1 MRNVD
6 SNIQTSSLSEDQPSH
21 ARPLSYVRRVDALKS
36 HGGGPETP
44 YDETIPSSNFGS
56 RDDSHGQT
64 SVQNAQARDYPT
76 RSDSLAPANNHAIE
90 RLNEDSGQINPSRT
104 TDDASNHCDQRQSA
118 TAPAPISQASPD
130 TDATGSGSRT
140 PTQLD
145 FEDRVHT
152 SPQSDKRTSPQQHF
166 ASQAESL
173 RDAIGPSAR
182 HEPSLP
188 KLLSITTSRFSTQQ
202 ADSEDVTIGSEVER
216 SIAQQSG
223 AERYSEDSNRTFHT
237 AENGNDDRPESRQTQ
252 DDVETPKAAEPPS
265 LTFQNVP
272 SQHLAASPP
281 SQADNPSE
289 LRDLDTASGKL
300 SQPPSSPEMRAHLA
314 REPSLDAVSSVVQSD
329 LPPSPVSPQR
339 SFIQE
344 PARPDNRKGPSYYDP
359 SHDFGPAS
367 NDRVLAAAYT
377 SPRQHSRGPS
387 LIDHP
392 AFRRDTS
399 PARRSQ
405 TSAEQNAYSPGR
417 GEAPSRQ
424 HPDMESD
431 LSSGVTSRNRTDEST
446 PDAKRKSRNSG
457 FFKAFKSPVGIADQ
471 ANGESDQID
480 AIPTGVSVDGQK
492 NSKRNSL
499 FGSCNVDDRNN
510 SGRSEESPPAPISRA
525 DTMRPQIPVTPDS
538 KGSSSPSSGAS
549 KNLRNR
555 LQRASTSGKKEDEN
569 GKKKRFSALGSLF
582 GSRSR
587 KTQPSAP
594 EQSRPSQPVT
604 FYQFGPP
611 QQSQANERKLHQP
624 LSQQRTEH
632 PESRPSFH
640 TSSPDSSSAQQP
652 RHDLV
657 PVQGSDQRPHEEYYA
672 PARSGYK
679 KSQGSTTAW
688 SQTAQRISQA
698 TSTNEP
704 PAYAQDA
711 ALRHR
716 STAPPERPSLG
727 ASRASTTI
735 PRSVTSNSPSTRSR
749 SSMWSR
755 SQSREVPLSKRHDR
769 STSGNSW
776 TTTAQEQS
784 RQSTYTNPLSQSS
797 QPAWSPRPGITPTHS
812 NQGRVLTF
820 SQFGDS
826 SITYPPTQQA
836 TNIPPSG
843 SHQPSPVRQQRQS
856 VVTFQQFPQNKS
868 TREDSPPPPPPPPK
882 DDGHVSRPRQSMIP
896 QASNPQQSQEQTSS
910 HNPRSSYAQHP
921 SAEYPSSTGQQ
932 TRHDAPSSYIQQP
945 VTEYQPTPHSQP
957 RTFLEQ
963 PPAPS
968 HSRTA
973 SYSSQSQRQS
983 LPPLQT
989 EVPNARSSTFSPGNT
1004 SAESRKAR
1012 QRELEMGGRPESAIR
1027 SAPTETAGGPARKG
1041 EDAEDVIVMS
1051 SSSYPGMEWTPDRWE
1066 DDYTL

>member
-1 MRNVD
+1 MD
-6 SNIQTSSLSEDQPSH
+6 FNIQTSSLSEDQPSH
-21 ARPLSYVRRVDALKS
+21 ARPLSYVQHVDALKS
-36 HGGGPETP
+36 HGGGPETL

-56 RDDSHGQT
+56 RDDSDGQT
-64 SVQNAQARDYPT
+64 SVQNAQARAYPT
-76 RSDSLAPANNHAIE
+76 RSDSLAPANSHAIE
-90 RLNEDSGQINPSRT
+90 RFNEDSGQTNTSGT
-104 TDDASNHCDQRQSA
+104 TNDASDHCDQRQSA
-118 TAPAPISQASPD
+118 TATTPISQASPD
-130 TDATGSGSRT
+130 RDFTGSGSRT
-140 PTQLD
+140 PTQVD
-145 FEDRVHT
+145 FEDRVHS
-152 SPQSDKRTSPQQHF
+152 SPQSDKRTPPPQHF
-166 ASQAESL
+166 ASQPESL
-173 RDAIGPSAR
+173 RDAIGPSTR

-188 KLLSITTSRFSTQQ
+188 KLLSIPTARFSTQQ

-237 AENGNDDRPESRQTQ
+237 AEDGNDDRPESRQTQ
-252 DDVETPKAAEPPS
+252 DDVETPKAAEPPP

-272 SQHLAASPP
+272 SQHLAALPP

-289 LRDLDTASGKL
+289 LRDLGTASGKL

-314 REPSLDAVSSVVQSD
+314 REPSLDAVSSVVQPD

-344 PARPDNRKGPSYYDP
+344 PARPDNRKGPIYYDP

-367 NDRVLAAAYT
+367 NDRVLAAAYN

-387 LIDHP
+387 LVDHP

-399 PARRSQ
+399 PALRSQ
-405 TSAEQNAYSPGR
+405 TLAEQNAYGR
-417 GEAPSRQ
+417 GRDEAPSRQ
-424 HPDMESD
+424 HPDIESD

-471 ANGESDQID
+471 ANGESDQMD
-480 AIPTGVSVDGQK
+480 ATPTGVSVDGQK
-492 NSKRNSL
+492 KSKRNSL
-499 FGSCNVDDRNN
+499 FGSRNVDDRNS

-549 KNLRNR
+549 NNLRNR
-555 LQRASTSGKKEDEN
+555 PQRASTSGKKEDEN
-569 GKKKRFSALGSLF
+569 GKKRRFSALGSLF

-594 EQSRPSQPVT
+594 EQARPPQPVT

-611 QQSQANERKLHQP
+611 QQSQGNERELHQP
-624 LSQQRTEH
+624 LSQQRPEH
-632 PESRPSFH
+632 PESRPSLQP
-640 TSSPDSSSAQQP
+640 SSPNSSSAQP
-652 RHDLV
+652 RQDLV
-657 PVQGSDQRPHEEYYA
+657 PGQGSDQRPHEEYYA
-672 PARSGYK
+672 PARSDYK
-679 KSQGSTTAW
+679 KSQGSARAW
-688 SQTAQRISQA
+688 SQTAQRIPQA
-698 TSTNEP
+698 RPPSTNEP

-716 STAPPERPSLG
+716 STAPPEGPSLG
-727 ASRASTTI
+727 ASRTSTTI
-735 PRSVTSNSPSTRSR
+735 PRSMTSNSPSTRSR

-755 SQSREVPLSKRHDR
+755 GQSREVPLSKRHDR

-784 RQSTYTNPLSQSS
+784 RQSTYTNPVSQSS
-797 QPAWSPRPGITPTHS
+797 QPALSPRPGITPTHS

-826 SITYPPTQQA
+826 SISYPPTQPA
-836 TNIPPSG
+836 TNIPPGG

-856 VVTFQQFPQNKS
+856 VVTFQQFPQNRS

-945 VTEYQPTPHSQP
+945 VTEYQPTPNSQP

-973 SYSSQSQRQS
+973 SYSSQSQRQN

-1012 QRELEMGGRPESAIR
+1012 QRELEMGGRPNSAIR
-1027 SAPTETAGGPARKG
+1027 SAPTETATGAARKG

>member
-1 MRNVD
+1 MF
-6 SNIQTSSLSEDQPSH
+6 Q
-21 ARPLSYVRRVDALKS
+21 K
-36 HGGGPETP
+36 
-44 YDETIPSSNFGS
+44 
-56 RDDSHGQT
+56 
-64 SVQNAQARDYPT
+64 AQARAYPT
-76 RSDSLAPANNHAIE
+76 RSDSLAPANSYAVE
-90 RLNEDSGQINPSRT
+90 RLNEDSGQINPSGT

-140 PTQLD
+140 PTQVD

-188 KLLSITTSRFSTQQ
+188 KLLSIPTSRFSTKQ
-202 ADSEDVTIGSEVER
+202 ADSEDVIVGSEVER
-216 SIAQQSG
+216 LVAQ
-223 AERYSEDSNRTFHT
+223 ERYSEDSNRTFHT

-252 DDVETPKAAEPPS
+252 DDVETPKAAEPPP

-272 SQHLAASPP
+272 SQHSAASPP
-281 SQADNPSE
+281 SQADNFSGP
-289 LRDLDTASGKL
+289 RDLDTASGKL

-314 REPSLDAVSSVVQSD
+314 REPSLDAMSNVVQSD

-344 PARPDNRKGPSYYDP
+344 PAKPDNRKGPIYYDP

-367 NDRVLAAAYT
+367 NDRVLAAAYN

-387 LIDHP
+387 LVDHL

-399 PARRSQ
+399 PALQSQ
-405 TSAEQNAYSPGR
+405 TLAEQNAYGRGR

-424 HPDMESD
+424 RPDMESD
-431 LSSGVTSRNRTDEST
+431 LSSGVTSRDRTDGST

-457 FFKAFKSPVGIADQ
+457 FFKAFKSPVSIADQ
-471 ANGESDQID
+471 GNGESDQID
-480 AIPTGVSVDGQK
+480 ATPTGVSVDGQK
-492 NSKRNSL
+492 KPKRNSL
-499 FGSCNVDDRNN
+499 FGSRNVDDRNI
-510 SGRSEESPPAPISRA
+510 SGQSEESPPAPISWA

-549 KNLRNR
+549 NNLRNR

-569 GKKKRFSALGSLF
+569 GKKRRFSALGSLF

-594 EQSRPSQPVT
+594 EQARPPQPVT

-611 QQSQANERKLHQP
+611 QQSQGNEWELHQP
-624 LSQQRTEH
+624 LSQQRPEH
-632 PESRPSFH
+632 PESRPSLQP
-640 TSSPDSSSAQQP
+640 SSPDSSSAQP

-672 PARSGYK
+672 PARSDYK
-679 KSQGSTTAW
+679 KSQGSTRAW

-698 TSTNEP
+698 RPPSTNEP
-704 PAYAQDA
+704 PAHAQDA
-711 ALRHR
+711 ALIHR
-716 STAPPERPSLG
+716 STAPPEGPSLG

-784 RQSTYTNPLSQSS
+784 RQSTYTNPVSQSS
-797 QPAWSPRPGITPTHS
+797 QPALSPRPGITPTHS

-826 SITYPPTQQA
+826 SITYPLTQQA

-868 TREDSPPPPPPPPK
+868 TRKDSPSPPPPPPK
-882 DDGHVSRPRQSMIP
+882 DDGHVSRPRQSIIP
-896 QASNPQQSQEQTSS
+896 QATNPQQSQEQTSS

-945 VTEYQPTPHSQP
+945 ITEYQPTPNSQP

-1012 QRELEMGGRPESAIR
+1012 QRELEMGRRPASAIR
-1027 SAPTETAGGPARKG
+1027 SAPTETATGAARKG

>member
-6 SNIQTSSLSEDQPSH
+6 SDIRTSSLSEDEPSH
-21 ARPLSYVRRVDALKS
+21 ARPLSYVQRVDALKS

-64 SVQNAQARDYPT
+64 SVQKAQARAYPT
-76 RSDSLAPANNHAIE
+76 RSDSLAPANSYAVE
-90 RLNEDSGQINPSRT
+90 RLNEDSGQINPSGT

-140 PTQLD
+140 PTQVD

-188 KLLSITTSRFSTQQ
+188 KLLSIPTSRFSTKQ
-202 ADSEDVTIGSEVER
+202 ADSEDVIVGSEVER
-216 SIAQQSG
+216 LVAQ
-223 AERYSEDSNRTFHT
+223 ERYSEDSNRTFHT

-252 DDVETPKAAEPPS
+252 DDVETPKAAEPPP

-272 SQHLAASPP
+272 SQHSAASPP
-281 SQADNPSE
+281 SQADNFSGP
-289 LRDLDTASGKL
+289 RDLDTASGKL

-314 REPSLDAVSSVVQSD
+314 REPSLDAMSNVVQSD

-344 PARPDNRKGPSYYDP
+344 PAKPDNRKGPIYYDP

-367 NDRVLAAAYT
+367 NDRVLAAAYN

-387 LIDHP
+387 LVDHP

-399 PARRSQ
+399 PALQSQ
-405 TSAEQNAYSPGR
+405 TLAEQNAYGRGR

-424 HPDMESD
+424 RPDMESD
-431 LSSGVTSRNRTDEST
+431 LSSGVTSRDRTDGST

-457 FFKAFKSPVGIADQ
+457 FFKAFKSPVSIADQ
-471 ANGESDQID
+471 GNGESDQID
-480 AIPTGVSVDGQK
+480 ATPTGVSVDGQK
-492 NSKRNSL
+492 KPKRNSL
-499 FGSCNVDDRNN
+499 FGSRNVDDRNI
-510 SGRSEESPPAPISRA
+510 SGQSEESPPAPISWA

-549 KNLRNR
+549 NNLRNR

-569 GKKKRFSALGSLF
+569 GKKRRFSALGSLF

-594 EQSRPSQPVT
+594 EQARPPQPVT

-611 QQSQANERKLHQP
+611 QQSQGNEWELHQP
-624 LSQQRTEH
+624 LSQQRPEH
-632 PESRPSFH
+632 PESRPSLQP
-640 TSSPDSSSAQQP
+640 SSPDSSSAQP

-672 PARSGYK
+672 PARSDYK
-679 KSQGSTTAW
+679 KSQGSTRAW

-698 TSTNEP
+698 RPPSTNEP

-711 ALRHR
+711 ALIHR
-716 STAPPERPSLG
+716 STALPEGPSLG

-784 RQSTYTNPLSQSS
+784 RQSTYTNPVSQSS
-797 QPAWSPRPGITPTHS
+797 QPALSPRPGITPTHS

-826 SITYPPTQQA
+826 SITYPLTQQA

-843 SHQPSPVRQQRQS
+843 SQQPSPVRQQRQS

-868 TREDSPPPPPPPPK
+868 TRKDSPSPPPPPPK
-882 DDGHVSRPRQSMIP
+882 DDGHVSRPRQSIIP
-896 QASNPQQSQEQTSS
+896 QATNPQQSQEQTSS

-945 VTEYQPTPHSQP
+945 ITEYQPTPNSQP

-1012 QRELEMGGRPESAIR
+1012 QRELEMGRRPASAIR
-1027 SAPTETAGGPARKG
+1027 SAPTETATGAARKG

>member
-1 MRNVD
+1 VRNVD
-6 SNIQTSSLSEDQPSH
+6 FNIQTSSLSEDQPSH
-21 ARPLSYVRRVDALKS
+21 ARPLSYVQRVDALKS
-36 HGGGPETP
+36 HGGGPETL

-56 RDDSHGQT
+56 RDDSDGQT
-64 SVQNAQARDYPT
+64 SVPNAQARAYPT
-76 RSDSLAPANNHAIE
+76 RSDSLAPANSHAIE
-90 RLNEDSGQINPSRT
+90 RFNEDSGQINTSGT
-104 TDDASNHCDQRQSA
+104 TNDASDHCDQRQSA
-118 TAPAPISQASPD
+118 TATTPISQASPD
-130 TDATGSGSRT
+130 RDFTGSGSRT
-140 PTQLD
+140 PTQVD
-145 FEDRVHT
+145 FEDRVHS
-152 SPQSDKRTSPQQHF
+152 SPQSDKRTPPPQHF
-166 ASQAESL
+166 ASQPESL
-173 RDAIGPSAR
+173 RDAIGPSTR

-188 KLLSITTSRFSTQQ
+188 KLLSIPTARFSTEQ
-202 ADSEDVTIGSEVER
+202 ADSADVTIGSEVER

-237 AENGNDDRPESRQTQ
+237 AEDGNDDRPESRQTQ
-252 DDVETPKAAEPPS
+252 DDVETPKAAEPPP

-272 SQHLAASPP
+272 SQHLAALPP

-289 LRDLDTASGKL
+289 LRDPGTASGKL

-344 PARPDNRKGPSYYDP
+344 PARPDNRKGPIYYDP

-367 NDRVLAAAYT
+367 NDRVLAAAYN

-387 LIDHP
+387 LVDHP
-392 AFRRDTS
+392 AFRRDAS
-399 PARRSQ
+399 PALRSQ
-405 TSAEQNAYSPGR
+405 KLAEQNAYGR
-417 GEAPSRQ
+417 GRDEAPSRQ

-431 LSSGVTSRNRTDEST
+431 LSSGVTSRNRTNEST

-457 FFKAFKSPVGIADQ
+457 FFKAFKSPIGIADQ

-480 AIPTGVSVDGQK
+480 ATPTGVSVDGQRK
-492 NSKRNSL
+492 SKRNSL
-499 FGSCNVDDRNN
+499 FGSRNVDDRNN
-510 SGRSEESPPAPISRA
+510 SGQSEESPPAPIPRV
-525 DTMRPQIPVTPDS
+525 DTMRPQIPGTPDS
-538 KGSSSPSSGAS
+538 KGSSSPSSGGS
-549 KNLRNR
+549 NNLRNR
-555 LQRASTSGKKEDEN
+555 LQRASTSGKKENEN

-624 LSQQRTEH
+624 LSQQHPEH
-632 PESRPSFH
+632 PESRPSFQP
-640 TSSPDSSSAQQP
+640 SSPNPSSAQS
-652 RHDLV
+652 RYDLV
-657 PVQGSDQRPHEEYYA
+657 PGQGSDQRPHEEYYA
-672 PARSGYK
+672 PARSDHK

-688 SQTAQRISQA
+688 SQSVQRISQA

-716 STAPPERPSLG
+716 STAPPEGPSLG

-784 RQSTYTNPLSQSS
+784 RQSTYTNPVSQSS
-797 QPAWSPRPGITPTHS
+797 QPALSPRPGITPTHS

-826 SITYPPTQQA
+826 SISYPPTQPA

-856 VVTFQQFPQNKS
+856 VVTFQQFPQNRS

-896 QASNPQQSQEQTSS
+896 QVSNPQQSQEQTSS

-945 VTEYQPTPHSQP
+945 VTEYQPTPNSQP

-973 SYSSQSQRQS
+973 SYSSQSQRQN

-1012 QRELEMGGRPESAIR
+1012 QRELEMGGRPNSAIR
-1027 SAPTETAGGPARKG
+1027 SAPTETATGAARKG